1 LRLRVECTLF
11 CNLQIDN
18 CFLFFYKD
26 RPFNLQGDGGGGE
39 LWFVFRS
46 EISFFLSR
54 KARIFFPEFNTR
66 LYDKNS
72 ESDYFFSSTKIRIF
86 FQQNWESEYLK
97 KKKTIAPP
105 WKLNDPF
112 LCVISPSIYGLFII
126 IPVWYLQTLHTKR
139 NINKDGQQS
148 HQYQQS
154 EKPHQTTEQ

>member
-1 LRLRVECTLF
+1 MLTVEKHIDLPNIT
-11 CNLQIDN
+11 NLLSYGEITQRN
-18 CFLFFYKD
+18 GSFNFQGGVMFFFLY
-26 RPFNLQGDGGGGE
+26 
-39 LWFVFRS
+39 
-46 EISFFLSR
+46 IFLSR
-54 KARIFFPEFNTR
+54 KARKFFPQFSIS

-148 HQYQQS
+148 HQYQQN